1 MTAENPIGTIT
12 WAEETRGRSIVD
24 NLKRMVH
31 KPMHSCITVSEAKD
45 IGDSLRMDVDTSTP
59 EQETIMLGTVND
71 HIQVIES
78 NFGEFI
84 PDDAK
89 QRAKIT
95 AYNTI
100 IARDISRVRR
110 FWKDKKDD
118 WFGILENDGFADMTE
133 SPNAR
138 GHHLIDGGVRV
149 SLIKSPEQDWP
160 EFPKEKKK
168 EIKVK
173 LKKFGLNISPRE
185 WFFVINVFKDSAH
198 ELVHAYADP
207 SLPYHVNEFFAYAM
221 GNFMMVKQFGVNY
234 SDDKLNGLYQ
244 DMVAKYGDDF
254 YRTMFGSMRNPIT
267 RRKIFRDLSYGKVRE
282 VLPSGSLD

>member
-1 MTAENPIGTIT
+1 
-12 WAEETRGRSIVD
+12 
-24 NLKRMVH
+24 
-31 KPMHSCITVSEAKD
+31 
-45 IGDSLRMDVDTSTP
+45 
-59 EQETIMLGTVND
+59 MLGTVND

-173 LKKFGLNISPRE
+173 LKKFGLNISPKE

-221 GNFMMVKQFGVNY
+221 ENFMMVKQFGVNY

-254 YRTMFGSMRNPIT
+254 YRTMFGSMRNHIT
-267 RRKIFRDLSYGKVRE
+267 RRKIFRDLSYGKVRA
-282 VLPSGSLD
+282 VLPSESLD